1 MRRFFG
7 VLIILLSAVLGIVV
21 VLVWSVRVSLLSS
34 QPWKSAFQ
42 QSKIY
47 ENILPDIITEAY
59 NNPDTKKSITSDF
72 PITSAEL
79 TDLLDATVPPN
90 FLQTQVEKSLD
101 VIFSLVTG
109 KASLDTAKL
118 EIPLQ
123 DIKNRLPVA
132 AKELLIKK
140 ITALPVCT
148 SQQINQFEQNEQLT
162 SLPSCWPKE
171 LDARA
176 VVDES
181 FSLAEVA
188 DKIPDSVDLVAEIK
202 KSSNNSSGQE
212 SFGQTV
218 EKVQGMAG
226 LVFGVHLLATII
238 WAVLLLGLFAIFLP
252 TLRRSF
258 RWFSIGLFIPTF
270 ILLIASIAAK
280 GQIVRIALPGGN
292 SNSAVLTKYFEPIFQ
307 NLGGQLI
314 NQLQIFAL
322 VGVIVSIVAF
332 VIQFAWAPKK
342 LN

>member
-1 MRRFFG
+1 
-7 VLIILLSAVLGIVV
+7 LLSTVLGIVV
-21 VLVWSVRVSLLSS
+21 MLVWSVRVSLLSS
-34 QPWKSAFQ
+34 QPWKNAFQ

-79 TDLLDATVPPN
+79 TDLLNATVPSN
-90 FLQTQVEKSLD
+90 FLQTQVEKTLD
-101 VIFSLVTG
+101 LIFSLVTG

-140 ITALPVCT
+140 IKALPICT
-148 SQQINQFEQNEQLT
+148 SQQINQFAKNNQLT
-162 SLPSCWPKE
+162 SLPSCRPKE

-181 FSLAEVA
+181 FSLAEVT

-212 SFGQTV
+212 SPVQTV
-218 EKVQGMAG
+218 EKVQGMVE
-226 LVFGVHLLATII
+226 LVFGLHLLVAII
-238 WAVLLLGLFAIFLP
+238 WVILLLGLFAIFLP
-252 TLRRSF
+252 ILRRSF
-258 RWFSIGLFIPTF
+258 HWFSIGLFIPTF
-270 ILLIASIAAK
+270 ILLIVSLVAK
-280 GQIVRIALPGGN
+280 GQVVRIALPGSD
-292 SNSAVLTKYFEPIFQ
+292 SNSAILTKYFEPIFQ

-314 NQLQIFAL
+314 TQLQIFAL

-342 LN
+342 PNK